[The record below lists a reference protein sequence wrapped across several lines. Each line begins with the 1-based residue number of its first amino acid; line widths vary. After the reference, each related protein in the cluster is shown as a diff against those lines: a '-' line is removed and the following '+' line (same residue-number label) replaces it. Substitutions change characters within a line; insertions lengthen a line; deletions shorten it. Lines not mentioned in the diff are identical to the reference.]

1 MDKFIKLVCLLLA
14 YRVSDLRFSAC
25 TLCYDI
31 TVAPVG
37 DTNRIDVDY
46 TIVRDT
52 SEGCDEILFTCFSRK
67 DANHV
72 YIQSPAGEVY
82 GDDNGTV
89 TLILNCSNDRQWI
102 TLGGRNITT
111 LTCSTTKRKN

>member
-67 DANHV
+67 VKPSFNLRFINSV
-72 YIQSPAGEVY
+72 F
-82 GDDNGTV
+82 
-89 TLILNCSNDRQWI
+89 LNFIRKFIIIHCNSI
-102 TLGGRNITT
+102 TNR
-111 LTCSTTKRKN
+111 SFFVFTKPSRERF